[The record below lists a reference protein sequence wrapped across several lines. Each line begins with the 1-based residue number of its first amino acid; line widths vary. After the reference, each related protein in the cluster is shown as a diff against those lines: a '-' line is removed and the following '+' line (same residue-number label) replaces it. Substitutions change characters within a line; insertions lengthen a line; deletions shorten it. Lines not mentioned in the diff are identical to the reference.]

1 MKYKIDD
8 LIKVKET
15 TLGVILYTKF
25 NSFFEFAGPA
35 TPGDILIIVDINNQ
49 DEGWVEAYHNQFG
62 VVTIETKGIE
72 PATVP

>member
-15 TLGVILYTKF
+15 ILGVNLYTKF
-25 NSFFEFAGPA
+25 NSLFEFVAFA
-35 TPGDILIIVDINNQ
+35 RPGDILIIVDINNQ

-62 VVTIETKGIE
+62 VVIIETKGIE
-72 PATVP
+72 PATAP